1 MIYADRA
8 EAGRMLARELAP
20 LAGSPNL
27 LVLGLPRGG
36 VPVAAEIARALGA
49 PLDVWVV
56 RKLGAPGH
64 EELAVGAIASGGVV
78 DLDHELLRRL
88 GVGEKDLQRILAREQ
103 AELERRERAFRGGRP
118 APQIADRFL
127 IVVDDGLATG
137 ATMRAALLS
146 LKRLGPARVVVAAP
160 VASRE
165 ACREF
170 AALADAC
177 VCPAQPEVFWAVGQW
192 YDDFAQVTD
201 DEVLECLERAE
212 RARRTPAAARSDSAP
227 PP

>member
-1 MIYADRA
+1 MIYADRT

-36 VPVAAEIARALGA
+36 VPVAAEVARALGA
-49 PLDVWVV
+49 PLEVWVV
-56 RKLGAPGH
+56 RKLGAPDQ

-78 DLDHELLRRL
+78 DLDHALLQRL
-88 GVGEKDLQRILAREQ
+88 GVDEAELQRVLARER
-103 AELERRERAFRGGRP
+103 AELERRERAYRGQRP
-118 APQIADRFL
+118 ALEIRDRLL

-137 ATMRAALLS
+137 ATMRAALRS
-146 LKRLGPARVVVAAP
+146 LKRLGPARIVVAVP

-165 ACREF
+165 ACREI

-192 YDDFAQVTD
+192 YADFAQVTD
-201 DEVLECLERAE
+201 AQVQACLERADRE
-212 RARRTPAAARSDSAP
+212 RRRPGAARSDPAP
-227 PP
+227 LP